1 MPVPPAGKHQ
11 SDPNPKPM
19 RLADHPALDFL
30 NTVYRA
36 DDALID
42 VLQSDADVRQ
52 WLKDAGWPVETEPAE
67 LPPSSLLR
75 TARALRA
82 IMRTLVEKQ
91 KAGRVSESDLA
102 PLNALLKQ
110 ARSYQKVSSKKDGS
124 LRFERKWKQR
134 TPEEILAP
142 LAESAA
148 DLLVNSDFSLIRRC
162 ESEQCVLWFYD
173 RTKSHHRRWCSMA
186 TCGNRHKVAAFRKRQ
201 ASLAD

>member
-1 MPVPPAGKHQ
+1 MPIPLSGKPQ
-11 SDPNPKPM
+11 PDPSPKPM
-19 RLADHPALDFL
+19 QLADHPALDFL
-30 NTVYRA
+30 NTVFRPE
-36 DDALID
+36 DALID

-75 TARALRA
+75 TARTLRTT
-82 IMRTLVEKQ
+82 IRTLVEKQ
-91 KAGRVSESDLA
+91 KSGRIAESDLT
-102 PLNALLKQ
+102 PLNTLLKQ
-110 ARSYQKVSSKKDGS
+110 ARSYQKVTSKKDGS

-134 TPEEILAP
+134 IPEEILAP

-148 DLLVNSDFSLIRRC
+148 DLIVNGDFSLIRHC

-186 TCGNRHKVAAFRKRQ
+186 TCGNRHKVAAFRQRKLQ
-201 ASLAD
+201 A